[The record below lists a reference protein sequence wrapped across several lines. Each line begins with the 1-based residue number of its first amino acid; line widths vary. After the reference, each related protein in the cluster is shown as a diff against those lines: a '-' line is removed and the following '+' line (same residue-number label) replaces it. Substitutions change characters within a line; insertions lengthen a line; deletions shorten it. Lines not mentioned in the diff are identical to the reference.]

1 MTAEGKRDSG
11 QPAADGQKVL
21 KMVMVADRFPGRP
34 RAGEDRRT
42 APDAPR
48 GRDTTDTGHPL
59 TLSSTSV
66 SASRAAAL
74 PAPRFRPATSAR
86 PASTLHRHNHAMTAA
101 NIFIAYSDT
110 GPVRFVRSP
119 LVLTKY
125 RPLPPELLCRASVP
139 LRFPFS
145 DVRTVPNGRSHCKPS
160 APYSALFGP
169 FASIIGERRS
179 LEMNRT
185 GSGIRRSTRAVPLAG
200 FLRWIPSSAEPV
212 APDPPRPPPVGL
224 PPGTSGGR
232 R

>member
-48 GRDTTDTGHPL
+48 GRDTTDTGHPR

-74 PAPRFRPATSAR
+74 PAPRFRPATSTR

-101 NIFIAYSDT
+101 NIFIACSDT

-119 LVLTKY
+119 LVLTNVARC
-125 RPLPPELLCRASVP
+125 RPSCAVVLLFRSGFPSQMCVPYQMAEAIAS
-139 LRFPFS
+139 
-145 DVRTVPNGRSHCKPS
+145 
-160 APYSALFGP
+160 
-169 FASIIGERRS
+169 
-179 LEMNRT
+179 
-185 GSGIRRSTRAVPLAG
+185 
-200 FLRWIPSSAEPV
+200 
-212 APDPPRPPPVGL
+212 PPRPTQRCL
-224 PPGTSGGR
+224 DRSLR
-232 R
+232 SSASEEALR